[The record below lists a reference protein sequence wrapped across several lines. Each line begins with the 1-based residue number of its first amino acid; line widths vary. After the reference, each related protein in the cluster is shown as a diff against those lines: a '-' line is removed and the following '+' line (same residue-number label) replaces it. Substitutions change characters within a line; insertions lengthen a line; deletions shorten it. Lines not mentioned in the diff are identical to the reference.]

1 VCVCVLAVVC
11 EPGTIVPVCATT
23 ADKGS
28 KSTAA
33 LTCNL
38 GTILR

>member
-1 VCVCVLAVVC
+1 LAFVC
-11 EPGTIVPVCATT
+11 EPGTVVPVQATT

-28 KSTAA
+28 RSTAA

-38 GTILR
+38 DAILR